1 MVSDPPSADMLSAS
15 EGGSKTRPAFRPHRS
30 GLSPPAAKLRPAARR
45 RIAHMPPRP
54 TRARGVALLAFAA
67 LSLAAV
73 PPAHASIAD
82 LLGFGAPKNAD
93 VNVVVDMTE
102 AGKKVAPPT
111 KEKPAIYYPVLAGY
125 RESGSLVAGEKS
137 PPPNNV
143 AKLLAKALAAQHY
156 YVMGAKTPAPTLLL
170 VFHWGYMNPQID
182 DTGDPDNPSAI
193 FWNQKEMLALVAG
206 NTLKNVG
213 AFGFERDDI
222 LQNIRDDRYFVIVS
236 AYDFEAAKEKKKVL
250 LWQAKMST
258 PSNRVSLAET
268 IPSMITAGGPRF
280 GRETRL
286 PESVT
291 APLAKEGKVEVGTPT
306 IVPDSSE
313 KAKKTEPAKK

>member
-1 MVSDPPSADMLSAS
+1 MKPMPDS
-15 EGGSKTRPAFRPHRS
+15 
-30 GLSPPAAKLRPAARR
+30 RR
-45 RIAHMPPRP
+45 RIAHMPPRSHRVRRP
-54 TRARGVALLAFAA
+54 ALLAFAA
-67 LSLAAV
+67 LSLATLT
-73 PPAHASIAD
+73 PARASIAD

-111 KEKPAIYYPVLAGY
+111 KEKPAFYYPVLAGY
-125 RESGSLVAGEKS
+125 REAGSLVAGEKT

-156 YVMGAKTPAPTLLL
+156 YVYGPNKTPAPTLLL

-182 DTGDPDNPSAI
+182 DTGDADNPSAI

-213 AFGFERDDI
+213 AFGFEREDI

-236 AYDFEAAKEKKKVL
+236 AYDFQEATQKKKIL

-268 IPSMITAGGPRF
+268 IPSMITAGAPRF
-280 GRETRL
+280 GRETKL

-291 APLAKEGKVEVGTPT
+291 APLAKEGKVEVGTPRV
-306 IVPDSSE
+306 VPDAAD
-313 KAKKTEPAKK
+313 KAKQSGPEKK

>member
-1 MVSDPPSADMLSAS
+1 MRSRSARFRTLACLAVAALGAASPLSA
-15 EGGSKTRPAFRPHRS
+15 GF
-30 GLSPPAAKLRPAARR
+30 
-45 RIAHMPPRP
+45 
-54 TRARGVALLAFAA
+54 
-67 LSLAAV
+67 
-73 PPAHASIAD
+73 
-82 LLGFGAPKNAD
+82 LGFGAPKEAD
-93 VNVVVDMTE
+93 VNVVVDLTE
-102 AGKKVAPPT
+102 AGRKVASPT
-111 KEKPAIYYPVLAGY
+111 KEKPAFYYPVLAGY

-137 PPPNNV
+137 PPDTPV

-156 YVMGAKTPAPTLLL
+156 YVMGAKTPAPTLIL

-182 DTGDPDNPSAI
+182 DTGDDENPSQV

-236 AYDFEAAKEKKKVL
+236 AYDFAAAKEKKKVL

-258 PSNRVSLAET
+258 PSNRVSLAEV

-280 GRETRL
+280 GRETKL

-291 APLAKEGKVEVGTPT
+291 AALAKEGKVEVGTPVV
-306 IVPDSSE
+306 VPDSPD
-313 KAKKTEPAKK
+313 KAKPTEPAKK

>member
-1 MVSDPPSADMLSAS
+1 MRSRSARSRTLACLAVAALGAANPLSA
-15 EGGSKTRPAFRPHRS
+15 GF
-30 GLSPPAAKLRPAARR
+30 
-45 RIAHMPPRP
+45 
-54 TRARGVALLAFAA
+54 
-67 LSLAAV
+67 
-73 PPAHASIAD
+73 
-82 LLGFGAPKNAD
+82 LGFGAPKEAD
-93 VNVVVDMTE
+93 VNVVVDLTE
-102 AGKKVAPPT
+102 AGRKVAPPT
-111 KEKPAIYYPVLAGY
+111 KEKPAFYYPVLAGY
-125 RESGSLVAGEKS
+125 REAGSLVAGEKT

-156 YVMGAKTPAPTLLL
+156 YVMGAKTPAPTLIL

-182 DTGDPDNPSAI
+182 DTGDDENPSQV

-236 AYDFEAAKEKKKVL
+236 AYDFEAGKEKKKVL

-258 PSNRVSLAET
+258 PSNRVSLAEV

-280 GRETRL
+280 GRETKL

-291 APLAKEGKVEVGTPT
+291 AALAKEGKVEVGTPVV
-306 IVPDSSE
+306 VPDSPD
-313 KAKKTEPAKK
+313 KAKPTEPAKK